1 MNKQISK
8 SQIIRFRR
16 WCRKGYAIFCSLGK
30 TVAIG
35 NLRKGIVEASLKKQP
50 GVCLLSVLCRPD
62 RVDEEDDKA
71 PDREVADRILSLI
84 ILEIITVNRLRCA
97 IVESYCLLY
106 LYGRKNVKCV
116 LSGFFYVINRS
127 RNDAEQT

>member
-50 GVCLLSVLCRPD
+50 GVCLLSVPAAK
-62 RVDEEDDKA
+62 KA
-71 PDREVADRILSLI
+71 PAKKAAPKKE
-84 ILEIITVNRLRCA
+84 E
-97 IVESYCLLY
+97 
-106 LYGRKNVKCV
+106 
-116 LSGFFYVINRS
+116 
-127 RNDAEQT
+127 

>member
-35 NLRKGIVEASLKKQP
+35 NLRKGIVEASLKK
-50 GVCLLSVLCRPD
+50 
-62 RVDEEDDKA
+62 A
-71 PDREVADRILSLI
+71 A
-84 ILEIITVNRLRCA
+84 RCMS
-97 IVESYCLLY
+97 IV
-106 LYGRKNVKCV
+106 RAMP
-116 LSGFFYVINRS
+116 SGPS
-127 RNDAEQT
+127 G

>member
-30 TVAIG
+30 AVAIG

-62 RVDEEDDKA
+62 REDEEDDKA

-97 IVESYCLLY
+97 IGGELLSFISIWPEE
-106 LYGRKNVKCV
+106 REM
-116 LSGFFYVINRS
+116 RS
-127 RNDAEQT
+127 LRLFLCH